1 MLGNCMDQQVSKWAE
16 STPWEWF
23 WEASGQTK

>member
-1 MLGNCMDQQVSKWAE
+1 MDQQVSKWAE